1 VLIFKQGED
10 LWSDL
15 ARRDRRRAGSDQG
28 DPRSRPGALG
38 LMRSLEAVDEE
49 VGEFPDY
56 ALGVHTD
63 RIYRGDSQCRNFG
76 DLNWGVYT
84 AALIA

>member
-1 VLIFKQGED
+1 MLIFKQGED

-56 ALGVHTD
+56 AIGVHTD
-63 RIYRGDSQCRNFG
+63 RASREYILFLRNHFIKWP
-76 DLNWGVYT
+76 DFFCC
-84 AALIA
+84 